1 MSINACLWGRW
12 LDNGGD
18 FIHFQ
23 LVFFMNQLDIFAQ
36 NSEVFIGAEDLK
48 EKLSRGQK
56 LRVKLGV
63 DPTRPDLTF
72 GHMVV
77 FNKLRQFQDAGHQ
90 AVLIIGDFTACIG
103 DPSGR
108 SALRPVLSREQ
119 VLDNA
124 KTYLAQAFK
133 ILDEDKTE
141 VRFNSEWFSKMSFA
155 DTLDLARKM
164 TVARMLERDDF
175 AKRYSTKTP
184 ISIVEFLYPLVQG
197 YDSIMVKSD
206 VELGGTDQ
214 LFNNLV
220 GRDLQRD
227 AGFEFGQAVIT
238 MPLLVGL
245 DGEKKMSKS
254 YDNYI
259 AFNDSPK
266 DMFGKI
272 MSISDETM
280 WKYYQY
286 LLLYT
291 PAQIAELKAQHPM
304 KCKKDL
310 ACAMVARFNGAE
322 CAAAELANFEKVF
335 SKNEMPDEMPE
346 FEWSA
351 LAQSDSETV
360 VNLMSAT
367 GLFPSKKEARRMIE
381 QGAVKLDSQRVSD
394 VFAKLERGAAGSCFA
409 VRQEAVFQNQ
419 ILTKSIG
426 IY

>member
-1 MSINACLWGRW
+1 
-12 LDNGGD
+12 
-18 FIHFQ
+18 
-23 LVFFMNQLDIFAQ
+23 MNQLNDFAQ
-36 NSEVFIGAEDLK
+36 NAEVFIGAEDLK
-48 EKLSRGQK
+48 EKLSRGVK

-77 FNKLRQFQDAGHQ
+77 FNKLRQFQDLGHQ
-90 AVLIIGDFTACIG
+90 AVLIIGDYTACIG

-108 SALRPVLSREQ
+108 SALRPVLTADE
-119 VLDNA
+119 VKENA
-124 KTYLAQAFK
+124 KTYLEQAFK
-133 ILDEDKTE
+133 ILDKEKTE

-155 DTLDLARKM
+155 DSLDLARKM

-175 AKRYSTKTP
+175 AKRYASKTP

-220 GRDLQRD
+220 GRDLQKD

-254 YDNYI
+254 YGNYI
-259 AFNDSPK
+259 AFNDSSK

-286 LLLYT
+286 LMLYSS
-291 PAQIAELKAQHPM
+291 AQIAEMKQLHPM
-304 KCKKDL
+304 QCKKDL
-310 ACAMVARFNGAE
+310 AKKMVARFHGEDVAQ
-322 CAAAELANFEKVF
+322 AELANFEKVF
-335 SKNEMPDEMPE
+335 SKNEIPEDMPE
-346 FEWSA
+346 FEWSS
-351 LAQSDSETV
+351 LSENDNSDTLI
-360 VNLMSAT
+360 NLMAAT
-367 GLFPSKKEARRMIE
+367 KLFPSKKEVRRMIE
-381 QGAVKLDSQRVSD
+381 QGAVKMDSQKISD
-394 VFAKLERGAAGSCFA
+394 VFATLER
-409 VRQEAVFQNQ
+409 
-419 ILTKSIG
+419 KSGESVVLQSGKRIFFR
-426 IY
+426 IKF

>member
-1 MSINACLWGRW
+1 MN
-12 LDNGGD
+12 
-18 FIHFQ
+18 
-23 LVFFMNQLDIFAQ
+23 NQLDSFAQ
-36 NSEVFIGAEDLK
+36 NAEVFIGAEDLK
-48 EKLSRGQK
+48 EKLSRGVK

-77 FNKLRQFQDAGHQ
+77 FNKLRQFQDMGHQ
-90 AVLIIGDFTACIG
+90 AVLIIGDYTACIG

-108 SALRPVLSREQ
+108 SALRPVLTPEE
-119 VLDNA
+119 VKENA
-124 KTYLAQAFK
+124 KTYLEQAFK
-133 ILDEDKTE
+133 ILDKDKTE
-141 VRFNSEWFSKMSFA
+141 VRFNSEWFSKMSFG

-175 AKRYSTKTP
+175 AKRYATKTP

-220 GRDLQRD
+220 GRDLQKD

-254 YDNYI
+254 YGNYI
-259 AFNDSPK
+259 AFNDTSK

-286 LLLYT
+286 LMLYS
-291 PAQIAELKAQHPM
+291 PAEIASLKNEHPM
-304 KCKKDL
+304 KCKKEL
-310 ACAMVARFNGAE
+310 ARKMVARFHGGEIAD
-322 CAAAELANFEKVF
+322 AELANFEKVF
-335 SKNEMPDEMPE
+335 SKNEIPEDMPE
-346 FEWSA
+346 FEWSS
-351 LAQSDSETV
+351 LSENDSDTII
-360 VNLMSAT
+360 NLMAAT
-367 GLFPSKKEARRMIE
+367 KLFPSKKEVRRMIE
-381 QGAVKLDSQRVSD
+381 QGAVKLNGQKVSD
-394 VFAKLERGAAGSCFA
+394 VFATLQCKAGEDIVLQSGKRIFLRIKA
-409 VRQEAVFQNQ
+409 
-419 ILTKSIG
+419 
-426 IY
+426 

>member
-1 MSINACLWGRW
+1 
-12 LDNGGD
+12 
-18 FIHFQ
+18 
-23 LVFFMNQLDIFAQ
+23 MNQLDNFAQ
-36 NSEVFIGAEDLK
+36 NAEVFIGADDLK
-48 EKLSRGQK
+48 EKLSRGQI

-77 FNKLRQFQDAGHQ
+77 FNKLRQFQDMGHQ
-90 AVLIIGDFTACIG
+90 AVLIIGDYTACIG

-108 SALRPVLSREQ
+108 SALRPVLTPEE
-119 VLDNA
+119 VKENA
-124 KTYLAQAFK
+124 KTYLDQAFK
-133 ILDEDKTE
+133 ILDKEKTE
-141 VRFNSEWFSKMSFA
+141 VRFNSEWFSKMSFG

-175 AKRYSTKTP
+175 AKRYATKTP

-220 GRDLQRD
+220 GRDLQKD

-254 YDNYI
+254 YGNYI
-259 AFNDSPK
+259 AFNDTSK

-280 WKYYQY
+280 WKYYQF
-286 LLLYT
+286 LMLYT
-291 PAQIAELKAQHPM
+291 PAQIAELKTMHPM
-304 KCKKDL
+304 QCKKDL
-310 ACAMVARFNGAE
+310 ARKMVARFHGEEIAN
-322 CAAAELANFEKVF
+322 AELANFEKVF
-335 SKNEMPDEMPE
+335 SKNEIPEDMPE
-346 FEWSA
+346 FAWA
-351 LAQSDSETV
+351 DLCQGDSDTLI
-360 VNLMSAT
+360 NIMAAT
-367 GLFPSKKEARRMIE
+367 KLFPSKKEVRRMIE
-381 QGAVKLDSQRVSD
+381 QGAVKIDSQKVSD
-394 VFAKLERGAAGSCFA
+394 VFATLSK
-409 VRQEAVFQNQ
+409 
-419 ILTKSIG
+419 KSEG
-426 IY
+426 ESVVLQSGKRLFLRVKF

>member
-1 MSINACLWGRW
+1 
-12 LDNGGD
+12 
-18 FIHFQ
+18 
-23 LVFFMNQLDIFAQ
+23 MNQLDIFAQ
-36 NSEVFIGAEDLK
+36 NAEVFIGAETLK
-48 EKLSRGQK
+48 EKLEAGKQ

-77 FNKLRQFQDAGHQ
+77 FNKLRQFQDAGHK

-108 SALRPVLSREQ
+108 SALRPVLSREE
-119 VLDNA
+119 VLENA
-124 KTYLAQAFK
+124 KSYLNQAFK
-133 ILDEDKTE
+133 VLNEEQTE
-141 VRFNSEWFSKMSFA
+141 VHYNSEWFGKMSFA
-155 DTLDLARKM
+155 DLLDLARKM

-175 AKRYSTKTP
+175 AKRYAEKTP

-197 YDSIMVKSD
+197 YDSIMVESD

-227 AGFEFGQAVIT
+227 AGQSGQAVLT

-254 YDNYI
+254 YGNYI
-259 AFNDSPK
+259 AFNDSPR

-286 LLLYT
+286 LMLYT
-291 PAQIAELKAQHPM
+291 PEQIARIKNEHPM

-310 ACAMVARFNGAE
+310 ACLMVARFYGVDVGK
-322 CAAAELANFEKVF
+322 AELANFEKVF
-335 SKNEMPDEMPE
+335 SKNEVPDDMPE
-346 FEWSA
+346 FKWSDLTA
-351 LAQSDSETV
+351 NAEDTLINV
-360 VNLMSAT
+360 MSAT
-367 GLFPSKKEARRMIE
+367 KLFPSKKEVRRLIE
-381 QGAVKLDSQRVSD
+381 QGAVKMNSEKISD
-394 VFAKLERGAAGSCFA
+394 VFASMSTPSEPVVLQAGKRIFFK
-409 VRQEAVFQNQ
+409 V
-419 ILTKSIG
+419 IP
-426 IY
+426 